1 MFTGFLFC
9 GDCGEPMIRRINRYN
24 GTEKVYFICP
34 TRNKGLGCTRHSI
47 PEEELKHLVL
57 AGLQQQLALFLDK
70 SHVLT
75 QIETMEVQFDEV
87 AAFDKEI
94 RKLHQEQEKYVSLR
108 SGLYEDLKQ
117 GIITEE
123 DFRDFRQIYEKQYQA
138 AEDAIRQQEEAIK
151 DLFKAGVSAGAN
163 LEKMKSTLEIT
174 ELTRDILVTF
184 VSRILVYEDKRV
196 FLELRAEDMFAK
208 VLMLADFI
216 ESKENAPVME
226 QERKE
231 IS

>member
-1 MFTGFLFC
+1 MHKAQHPRGRTETSCPGR
-9 GDCGEPMIRRINRYN
+9 PAAAARI
-24 GTEKVYFICP
+24 V
-34 TRNKGLGCTRHSI
+34 
-47 PEEELKHLVL
+47 
-57 AGLQQQLALFLDK
+57 LDK

-151 DLFKAGVSAGAN
+151 DLF
-163 LEKMKSTLEIT
+163 
-174 ELTRDILVTF
+174 
-184 VSRILVYEDKRV
+184 
-196 FLELRAEDMFAK
+196 
-208 VLMLADFI
+208 
-216 ESKENAPVME
+216 
-226 QERKE
+226 
-231 IS
+231 